1 MRSVDVPLPLAPYC
15 ITIDPGALS
24 RGIDWRA
31 VVHGPSALVVTD
43 TQVGPLYAPSLEHD
57 LRGIAHAEVSIPAGE
72 THKTLASAQ
81 LVWDALAAHG
91 YGRDTTV
98 IALGGGVVGDV
109 AGFAAATWQRG
120 VDLVQVPT
128 TLLAMVDSSVGGKCA
143 VNHAAGK
150 NLIGAFHQPRAV
162 LIDPDC
168 LRTLE
173 ATAYRSG
180 LGEVIKVALALD
192 AAFFSELERNIDA
205 IVAYDAPAQEN
216 AIARSLELK
225 AAVVVADEREQ
236 GRRALLNLGHTF
248 GHAIEAAQDYAGWSH
263 GAAVAAGLAMAAR
276 ASHALGT
283 LSHAELDRILA
294 LLDRAG
300 LPTAVPAGIS
310 RRELEPRFAADK
322 KARGGKPR
330 FVVLRGIGRAELVD
344 GLPETALA
352 AAFAA

>member
-1 MRSVDVPLPLAPYC
+1 MRIVDVPLPLAPYR
-15 ITIDPGALS
+15 ITIDAGALA
-24 RGIDWRA
+24 RGSDWRSQLR
-31 VVHGPSALVVTD
+31 GPSALVVTD
-43 TQVGPLYAPSLEHD
+43 AVVGPLHAV
-57 LRGIAHAEVSIPAGE
+57 GIARQLHGLEHAEVVLPVGE
-72 THKTLASAQ
+72 QHKTLVSAQ
-81 LVWDALAAHG
+81 LVWDALAAHR

-128 TLLAMVDSSVGGKCA
+128 TLLAMVDSSVGGKSA

-168 LRTLE
+168 LRTLD
-173 ATAYRSG
+173 ARAFRSG

-192 AAFFSELERNIDA
+192 GAFFSELERGIDG
-205 IVAYDAPAQEN
+205 IVAGDALALEH

-225 AAVVVADEREQ
+225 AAVVVADEHEQ
-236 GRRALLNLGHTF
+236 GHRALLNLGHTF
-248 GHAIEAAQDYAGWSH
+248 GHALEAAQGYQGLLH
-263 GAAVAAGLAMAAR
+263 GEAVATGLAMAAR

-283 LSHAELDRILA
+283 LTTADLDRVLA
-294 LLDRAG
+294 LLGRAG
-300 LPTAVPAGIS
+300 LPTALPAGIGRS
-310 RRELEPRFAADK
+310 ELATRFTADK
-322 KARGGKPR
+322 KARAGQPR
-330 FVVLRGIGRAELVD
+330 FVVLRGIGRAELVE
-344 GLPETALA
+344 GLPEPALA